1 VIEIR
6 QLLDKKAIECFY
18 ISSITKNVVR
28 RPSKMIQSILRTRM
42 AQKPPKSEFNMSQV
56 IRNLLKDNPKIGGNE
71 AAAAIQAQYPSLNL
85 NKNSFSVAF
94 YTTRQKMGL
103 KLAKRGKRMTTRKSS
118 AAPKSPVT
126 PQRAVG
132 SVDLALLQATAK
144 FLSDVGG
151 ADAALEAI
159 KHVQAIQVK

>member
-1 VIEIR
+1 
-6 QLLDKKAIECFY
+6 
-18 ISSITKNVVR
+18 
-28 RPSKMIQSILRTRM
+28 M

-71 AAAAIQAQYPSLNL
+71 AAAAIQSQYPSLNL

-103 KLAKRGKRMTTRKSS
+103 KLAKRSKRMTTRKSS
-118 AAPKSPVT
+118 VAQKSSAEPKSPVT
-126 PQRAVG
+126 PQREVG

-144 FLSDVGG
+144 FLSVVGG

-159 KHVQAIQVK
+159 KQVQAIQVK

>member
-1 VIEIR
+1 
-6 QLLDKKAIECFY
+6 
-18 ISSITKNVVR
+18 
-28 RPSKMIQSILRTRM
+28 M

-56 IRNLLKDNPKIGGNE
+56 IRNLLNENPKIGGNE
-71 AAAAIQAQYPSLNL
+71 AAAAIQAQYPSLHL

-103 KLAKRGKRMTTRKSS
+103 KLAKRGKRMTTRNSS
-118 AAPKSPVT
+118 APQKLSAAQKSPVT
-126 PQRAVG
+126 PQREAG

-144 FLSDVGG
+144 FLSEVGG

>member
-1 VIEIR
+1 
-6 QLLDKKAIECFY
+6 
-18 ISSITKNVVR
+18 
-28 RPSKMIQSILRTRM
+28 M

-71 AAAAIQAQYPSLNL
+71 AAAAIQSQYPSLNL

-118 AAPKSPVT
+118 AASKSLVT
-126 PQRAVG
+126 PQSEVG
-132 SVDLALLQATAK
+132 SVDLALLQATAR
-144 FLSDVGG
+144 FLSEMGG

-159 KHVQAIQVK
+159 KQVQAIQVK

>member
-1 VIEIR
+1 
-6 QLLDKKAIECFY
+6 
-18 ISSITKNVVR
+18 
-28 RPSKMIQSILRTRM
+28 M

-118 AAPKSPVT
+118 AERKSPVNKS
-126 PQRAVG
+126 PVKLQGEVG

-144 FLSDVGG
+144 FLSEVGG

-159 KHVQAIQVK
+159 KQVQAIQVK